1 MMKNYMHKQIL
12 KISLIFVCCVVLLS
26 PTKNGYSDSILG
38 SGVSIQTDGKTGH
51 GILIIKSTMYQAQ
64 NLTIQMGNPVKISGD
79 VFDGKEKSKLVLT
92 GTNVKYTL
100 YKFTGYIIGK
110 KSTEVKLDL
119 YIIGPNP
126 PLTTSVVKKTL
137 QVNQLKLAVKTPQI
151 AAVTYSYGFSVK
163 VFDKKI
169 NPTGDYDINIGKIQ
183 DVKISV
189 VIKDNNNKIVKTFN
203 GVTDNQGYYSDSF
216 RILNYL
222 PSSSYNIIFNATKSG
237 YISDSVTKTVFVYAY
252 N

>member
-1 MMKNYMHKQIL
+1 MYKQIL

-38 SGVSIQTDGKTGH
+38 TGVSIQTDGKTGH
-51 GILIIKSTMYQAQ
+51 GALIIKSVLYQAQ

-79 VFDGKEKSKLVLT
+79 IFSGKEKSRLVLT
-92 GTNVKYTL
+92 GTNVKDTL
-100 YKFTGYIIGK
+100 YKFTGYVIGK

-126 PLTTSVVKKTL
+126 PLTTSAVKKTP
-137 QVNQLKLAVKTPQI
+137 QVNQLKLAVGSPQI
-151 AAVTYSYGFSVK
+151 VVVTYNYLFSVK

-169 NPTGDYDINIGKIQ
+169 NPTGDYDKKIGKIQ
-183 DVKISV
+183 GAKISV
-189 VIKDNNNKIVKTFN
+189 VIKDNNNKIVKTLS
-203 GVTDNQGYYSDSF
+203 GTTDNQGYYSDSF

-222 PSSSYNIIFNATKSG
+222 PSVTYHVIFNATKSG
-237 YISDSVTKTVFVYAY
+237 YVSDSVTKTVFVLA
-252 N
+252 NSR